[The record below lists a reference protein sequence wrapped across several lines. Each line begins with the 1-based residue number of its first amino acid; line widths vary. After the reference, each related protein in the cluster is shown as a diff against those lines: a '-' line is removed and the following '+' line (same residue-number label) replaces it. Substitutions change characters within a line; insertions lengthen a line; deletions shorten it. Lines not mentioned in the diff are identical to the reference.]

1 MRLLTV
7 SILAITLSTGALA
20 QGWHGCAAGFSCN
33 TKEECRNQEDCKTT
47 AGGVRSNQPSTLA
60 AIFTRH
66 KLTGSKDLENIYC
79 GQANHPYACWAYYPT
94 AN

>member
-47 AGGVRSNQPSTLA
+47 AGG
-60 AIFTRH
+60 
-66 KLTGSKDLENIYC
+66 DLENIYC
-79 GQANHPYACWAYYPT
+79 GQANHPYACWAVNSIYIK
-94 AN
+94 